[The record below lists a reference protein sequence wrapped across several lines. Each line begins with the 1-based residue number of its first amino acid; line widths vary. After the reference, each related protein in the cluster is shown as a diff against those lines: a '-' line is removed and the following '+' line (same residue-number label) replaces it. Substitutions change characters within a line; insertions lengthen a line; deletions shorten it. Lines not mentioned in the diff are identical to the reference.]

1 MLKELITL
9 DQELL
14 LALNGS
20 DSIFMDGLM
29 WTFTQTLTWVPLL
42 VGIIYVLFQNQ
53 RPSVCFTIILT
64 AILLVVFT
72 DQFSSSLCKPYFHRL
87 RPTRTPEIAAMV
99 DVVNGY
105 RGGLYG
111 FISSHAANTF
121 GAAMFFTLVFRHAP
135 TGLLLFCWASL
146 SSYTRIYLGVHF
158 PLDILCG
165 ALCGLVSGTLFWF
178 VCQRICDRHATSSD
192 YSTSLRTPTG
202 YAKTSFSA
210 ISFAASLSVIYALIR
225 AVVTV
230 SML

>member
-20 DSIFMDGLM
+20 DSLFMDGLM

-105 RGGLYG
+105 RGGTKHLWQMEKRVQYDVWYITNCNI
-111 FISSHAANTF
+111 F
-121 GAAMFFTLVFRHAP
+121 
-135 TGLLLFCWASL
+135 
-146 SSYTRIYLGVHF
+146 
-158 PLDILCG
+158 LDIKIIFMT
-165 ALCGLVSGTLFWF
+165 ALNGFRG
-178 VCQRICDRHATSSD
+178 DKNA
-192 YSTSLRTPTG
+192 Y
-202 YAKTSFSA
+202 
-210 ISFAASLSVIYALIR
+210 
-225 AVVTV
+225 
-230 SML
+230 